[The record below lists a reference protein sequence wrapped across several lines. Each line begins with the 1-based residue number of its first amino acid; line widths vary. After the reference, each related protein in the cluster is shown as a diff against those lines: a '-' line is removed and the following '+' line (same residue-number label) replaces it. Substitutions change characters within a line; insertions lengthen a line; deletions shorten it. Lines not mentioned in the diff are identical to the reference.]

1 LHPLDIMNGPKNS
14 NAWKSNRS
22 SGVLVEPQQLQQQQ
36 QQQQTNK
43 IPYIP
48 QPDYTP
54 LPTRRV
60 DGLLTAVQQAKSK
73 NKPVGRSSS
82 SVVVVASS
90 SSAGPTIE
98 SCSNTIPRIAE
109 EKRIKTTAAPISRS
123 MTSIEQTS
131 SPESS
136 PPEEQQR
143 VWHHPQWHSSQFLA
157 NDWSAAL
164 MKRLS
169 VEAQSHREEKILRE
183 ANKELERFES
193 EIESYLEDV
202 EEEEEEEEK
211 LPSELVN
218 QENVVGD
225 NSISSPSNTA
235 MPISSSPQ
243 RVHKKSSTSS
253 SSQSDSSSE
262 RKNELGRRNQTLTI
276 T

>member
-1 LHPLDIMNGPKNS
+1 
-14 NAWKSNRS
+14 
-22 SGVLVEPQQLQQQQ
+22 
-36 QQQQTNK
+36 
-43 IPYIP
+43 
-48 QPDYTP
+48 
-54 LPTRRV
+54 
-60 DGLLTAVQQAKSK
+60 
-73 NKPVGRSSS
+73 
-82 SVVVVASS
+82 
-90 SSAGPTIE
+90 
-98 SCSNTIPRIAE
+98 
-109 EKRIKTTAAPISRS
+109 
-123 MTSIEQTS
+123 
-131 SPESS
+131 
-136 PPEEQQR
+136 
-143 VWHHPQWHSSQFLA
+143 
-157 NDWSAAL
+157 